1 MQAMDPWDF
10 FYKKIDL
17 IIKINVHPLLAFGAL
32 DTVHKKNVQ
41 MKGSTK
47 LKMAQNVG
55 LLNNG

>member
-1 MQAMDPWDF
+1 MQAMDLWDF

-32 DTVHKKNVQ
+32 DTIHKKNVQ

-47 LKMAQNVG
+47 LKMA
-55 LLNNG
+55 